1 MSYYLFLDDERFP
14 QDVTWVK
21 LPPHNWTIVR
31 NYADFVR
38 TIENKGLPAEIA
50 FDHDLGFEHY
60 AALHTASKPG
70 NGIIDYSSFKEK
82 TGLECAKWLIV
93 FCLEKN
99 LPFPKFYVH
108 SMNPIGKQNIISAVN
123 SFKRYLQKWLAGTL
137 KRVYHNLDE
146 WELRRYETFFRLDR
160 WTAAAV
166 DAAGP

>member
-60 AALHTASKPG
+60 TALHTTSKLF
-70 NGIIDYSSFKEK
+70 NGIIDYNSFKEK
-82 TGLECAKWLIV
+82 TGYDCTKWLIE

-108 SMNPIGKQNIISAVN
+108 SMNPIGKQNIINAVN
-123 SFKRYLQKWLAGTL
+123 SFKDFCRNDWQ
-137 KRVYHNLDE
+137 E
-146 WELRRYETFFRLDR
+146 
-160 WTAAAV
+160 
-166 DAAGP
+166 P